1 MPNIE
6 EGSGNLGE
14 WITDEFGLPAY
25 KYTCNQLE
33 DPNAKTPTTYGY
45 STDHFHQIGN
55 ERITATAH
63 NGGYVQVLDG
73 TRGFQWLTYR
83 NKKKNKLGG
92 GICFFKINNETKF
105 YSDLYCK
112 ETLERISGFERIFG
126 IGYFLKKL
134 NLNNI
139 KLEHYIIAPFSD
151 DPVFISQIIIEN
163 RTDKQIKIELIEL
176 WDIYLYYLTKSLI
189 VTSNNRKLF
198 GKTRLLNLTGKLIK
212 SLQKIVKMD
221 TDGSREKFAK
231 KFKFNAE
238 INENLKTI
246 IVKPTYK
253 GKISV
258 KRDEP
263 VKYNYYP
270 KSIFLSVLEGNI
282 KNYHWDKD
290 LVFENNNIDLNRNEN
305 IKNPCVAISSKLI
318 LQENQSKKLVFL
330 FGYSD
335 LKNIEKLIEKYKH
348 IISEQDILKWN
359 AEKWKD
365 SLIELNISGYDTKWL
380 PRESKWHSY
389 YVRSAGFYDEYYNA
403 HKFPQGSIYLFGHG
417 FDGAIRDFMLYLPS
431 IIFINPGLAKEYL
444 MATLKLMRPD
454 GKLPYGLYGFGKA
467 IAASVHSK
475 PSDLYLFLIWGII
488 EYIYLTRDF
497 DFLNQK
503 IEFYPKA
510 LNKSS
515 TVLERLIISLNYLFS
530 EKVGFGEHGLIK
542 CNDGDWSDGIS
553 FMVKNRRKFIKK
565 GESAFNSAFA
575 LYLIPKLIPLLQI
588 YNPDLADK
596 CNEIFENLKNAI
608 FKATNGKWFY
618 RGYDGIGNPIGNDN
632 MFLEHHTW
640 LLISKI
646 LKNEHAA
653 KLIKQ
658 IYENLDKHSPIGQ
671 YISYPAQKTKFN
683 LLPEGWDVNGGIW
696 HAMNSLLTWGYS
708 IYDSEKAIN
717 SLIKNSMTR
726 RAEVYPDLWYGIWS
740 GPDAYIADYAE
751 NAGQAFYHLP
761 TPMCDFPLMNLN
773 LHACY
778 LLSLIKFIGIEA
790 DYNSII
796 INPSI
801 SYLNFQFYSPLIS
814 ISADNKNLIIEIK
827 GINIYNLI
835 LKIKKP
841 DFIAKDFTAYINENK
856 VIGKFGEY
864 NLDNNMIMIKINK
877 SYKKVRILITNKNT
891 NSG

>member
-318 LQENQSKKLVFL
+318 LQENQSKMLVFL

-335 LKNIEKLIEKYKH
+335 LYNIVKFIVKFIH
-348 IISEQDILKWN
+348 IIS
-359 AEKWKD
+359 
-365 SLIELNISGYDTKWL
+365 
-380 PRESKWHSY
+380 
-389 YVRSAGFYDEYYNA
+389 V
-403 HKFPQGSIYLFGHG
+403 
-417 FDGAIRDFMLYLPS
+417 
-431 IIFINPGLAKEYL
+431 
-444 MATLKLMRPD
+444 
-454 GKLPYGLYGFGKA
+454 
-467 IAASVHSK
+467 
-475 PSDLYLFLIWGII
+475 
-488 EYIYLTRDF
+488 
-497 DFLNQK
+497 
-503 IEFYPKA
+503 
-510 LNKSS
+510 
-515 TVLERLIISLNYLFS
+515 
-530 EKVGFGEHGLIK
+530 
-542 CNDGDWSDGIS
+542 
-553 FMVKNRRKFIKK
+553 
-565 GESAFNSAFA
+565 
-575 LYLIPKLIPLLQI
+575 
-588 YNPDLADK
+588 
-596 CNEIFENLKNAI
+596 
-608 FKATNGKWFY
+608 
-618 RGYDGIGNPIGNDN
+618 
-632 MFLEHHTW
+632 
-640 LLISKI
+640 
-646 LKNEHAA
+646 
-653 KLIKQ
+653 
-658 IYENLDKHSPIGQ
+658 
-671 YISYPAQKTKFN
+671 
-683 LLPEGWDVNGGIW
+683 
-696 HAMNSLLTWGYS
+696 
-708 IYDSEKAIN
+708 
-717 SLIKNSMTR
+717 
-726 RAEVYPDLWYGIWS
+726 
-740 GPDAYIADYAE
+740 
-751 NAGQAFYHLP
+751 
-761 TPMCDFPLMNLN
+761 
-773 LHACY
+773 
-778 LLSLIKFIGIEA
+778 
-790 DYNSII
+790 
-796 INPSI
+796 
-801 SYLNFQFYSPLIS
+801 
-814 ISADNKNLIIEIK
+814 
-827 GINIYNLI
+827 
-835 LKIKKP
+835 
-841 DFIAKDFTAYINENK
+841 
-856 VIGKFGEY
+856 
-864 NLDNNMIMIKINK
+864 
-877 SYKKVRILITNKNT
+877 
-891 NSG
+891 